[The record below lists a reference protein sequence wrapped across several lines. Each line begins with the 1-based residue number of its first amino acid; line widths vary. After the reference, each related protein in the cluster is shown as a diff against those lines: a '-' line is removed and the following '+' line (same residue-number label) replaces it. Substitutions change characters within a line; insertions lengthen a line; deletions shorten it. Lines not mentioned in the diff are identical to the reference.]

1 MARRC
6 LEENPFHRI
15 KEGTVTAKHSFKVRF
30 WKARKLSGW
39 SSGTYGLPW
48 WHQRSNK
55 QLEDI
60 SNGKCLLKCG
70 GRGFCVASHFQ
81 QQVGLTESLCSQ
93 TATIVTVTDGRVFFA
108 LCKARALSL
117 PRSDYMLRS
126 PFQHVEAVVS
136 HTVTLAQE
144 PTYTPISPGR
154 SQRLASGLIHI
165 LRREAGSES
174 VCGSSNPKSARYY
187 ILPFLK
193 SKENYIL
200 GTSESENVIFTI

>member
-1 MARRC
+1 MA
-6 LEENPFHRI
+6 
-15 KEGTVTAKHSFKVRF
+15 
-30 WKARKLSGW
+30 ARVK
-39 SSGTYGLPW
+39 P
-48 WHQRSNK
+48 

-93 TATIVTVTDGRVFFA
+93 TATIVMVTDGRVFLA

-117 PRSDYMLRS
+117 SLSLPRPDYMLWS

-136 HTVTLAQE
+136 HTVTLAWE
-144 PTYTPISPGR
+144 PSYTPISPGR
-154 SQRLASGLIHI
+154 SRRLASGLIHI
-165 LRREAGSES
+165 LRRETGSET
-174 VCGSSNPKSARYY
+174 VCGASNPKSAWYY
-187 ILPFLK
+187 VLPFPK